1 MMHRWRWGI
10 LVGIVLLAIIVR
22 GWASLRLSVDFD
34 EPTYL
39 ETAFD
44 YARALKNGDLAG
56 VIDYDE
62 NREHPALVKL
72 VYGFMILGLGL
83 DTDWQAA
90 LYIGRLVSALFGVL
104 AVLVLALFDPLAGG
118 LLAVH
123 TMVVKYTSQV
133 YLEALPHLAS
143 LVSVLALTRSRG
155 DRDRWFWLSALALGL
170 TAAGKFSYLPIVL
183 VLLYIAIWDKRTR
196 WYNLLLYGVVALAIF
211 WILNPT
217 LWREPVTR
225 LADSLFFHARY
236 SQGPRVEQS
245 GYPWHR
251 PLAWISRS
259 WPSLWH
265 PDAFIYPAL
274 DGPVFLLALPGL
286 YWEWKERRWVV
297 VWIAISLFFLLVWP
311 TKWPQYTLVLTPA
324 LCMSAATAL
333 RHIYDWLRERETYWD
348 WFRQMIPVP
357 PLSFWILSGVVI
369 MAVAGIYTAATL
381 DLTLGRLGWSHMTI
395 ESSFLPSNIVY
406 DLLVGSDQDLAEGM
420 VLATERGAA
429 FWLPPETTDL
439 PDRWTILTTENSG
452 LPSDRV
458 LSLARDTS
466 GNIWFGTE
474 AGLAGHEQGQWQTY
488 QAGDMG
494 LIEDRVYAL
503 APGSDG
509 RLWVGT
515 STGAAIFEAG
525 TWEPLTTAN
534 SGLVDNW
541 VTTIIVQ
548 PTPEGD
554 RVWFGTEKG
563 ISRLDTSSGEWTSFT
578 EGFDQG
584 VGALLLGD
592 DGSLWAGTLG
602 NGLGRWD
609 GQDWQFYWTGNS
621 EIPNNTVT
629 ALAEK
634 EPGVLWVGTA
644 EPMEAGGALA
654 EFSIPDDPTE
664 DEGEWRL
671 YATRNSGFSAAEP
684 LIIVQ
689 DREGRW
695 WIGTRTTGVDIYQAT
710 Q

>member
-1 MMHRWRWGI
+1 M
-10 LVGIVLLAIIVR
+10 
-22 GWASLRLSVDFD
+22 
-34 EPTYL
+34 
-39 ETAFD
+39 
-44 YARALKNGDLAG
+44 
-56 VIDYDE
+56 
-62 NREHPALVKL
+62 
-72 VYGFMILGLGL
+72 
-83 DTDWQAA
+83 
-90 LYIGRLVSALFGVL
+90 
-104 AVLVLALFDPLAGG
+104 
-118 LLAVH
+118 
-123 TMVVKYTSQV
+123 
-133 YLEALPHLAS
+133 
-143 LVSVLALTRSRG
+143 
-155 DRDRWFWLSALALGL
+155 
-170 TAAGKFSYLPIVL
+170 AAGKFSYLPIGL
-183 VLLYIAIWDKRTR
+183 VLLYIAIWEKRTR
-196 WYNLLLYGVVALAIF
+196 WYNLLLYGVAALAVF
-211 WILNPT
+211 WLLNPT

-274 DGPVFLLALPGL
+274 DGPVFLLSLPGL

-311 TKWPQYTLVLTPA
+311 TKWPQYTLILTPA
-324 LCMSAATAL
+324 LCLSAASAL
-333 RHIYDWLRERETYWD
+333 RHIYAWLHERETYWD
-348 WFRQMIPVP
+348 WFRQMIPMP
-357 PLSFWILSGVVI
+357 PLSFWILSGAVIVAVV
-369 MAVAGIYTAATL
+369 VIYTAATL

-395 ESSFLPSNIVY
+395 ETSFLPSNIVY
-406 DLLVGSDQDLAEGM
+406 DLLVGSDEDPAQGM

-429 FWLPPETTDL
+429 IWLPPETTDL
-439 PDRWTILTTENSG
+439 PDRWHILTTENSG

-458 LSLARDTS
+458 LSLVRDGS

-474 AGLAGHEQGQWQTY
+474 SGLARYAQGEWQTY

-494 LIEDRVYAL
+494 LIADRVYAL
-503 APGSDG
+503 APGSDS

-515 STGAAIFEAG
+515 SSGAAIFEG
-525 TWEPLTTAN
+525 ETWEPLTTAN
-534 SGLVDNW
+534 SGLADNW
-541 VTTIIVQ
+541 VTALVVE
-548 PTPEGD
+548 PTTAGD

-563 ISRLDTSSGEWTSFT
+563 LSRFDTYSGEWTSFT
-578 EGFDQG
+578 EGFEQG
-584 VGALLLGD
+584 VGALLLD
-592 DGSLWAGTLG
+592 DNGTLWTGTLG

-644 EPMEAGGALA
+644 EPMQAGGALA
-654 EFSIPDDPTE
+654 EFTIPEDPTA
-664 DEGEWRL
+664 DEGEWRH

-689 DREGRW
+689 DQGGRW
-695 WIGTRTTGVDIYQAT
+695 WIGTRTAGIDIYQAS